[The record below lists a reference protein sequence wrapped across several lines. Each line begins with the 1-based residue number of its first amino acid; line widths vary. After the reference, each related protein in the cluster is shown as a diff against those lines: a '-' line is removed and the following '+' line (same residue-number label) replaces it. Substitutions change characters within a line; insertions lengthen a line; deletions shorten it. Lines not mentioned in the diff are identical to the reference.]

1 VTASASS
8 DQLAEAFGVLS
19 SFAKPRMVTLRIG
32 DLERQLAHR
41 SREEAMEDL
50 RAEDVTPALLQ
61 AALEVKGMAG
71 QINVI
76 VHAVGILVSLPYVL
90 EPGER
95 IR

>member
-1 VTASASS
+1 
-8 DQLAEAFGVLS
+8 
-19 SFAKPRMVTLRIG
+19 
-32 DLERQLAHR
+32 
-41 SREEAMEDL
+41 
-50 RAEDVTPALLQ
+50 VTPALLQ
-61 AALEVKGMAG
+61 AALEVKRMAG